1 MEYCTELTV
10 ASLLIYPQ
18 RGTAASDKAR
28 EFVRYRI
35 KQAQGQTIEWTV
47 GRLRKAVD
55 AGELGNLFELPR
67 TLVPVPGH
75 APQED
80 GTLWVPRQICQAM
93 VAVGL
98 GMEMIPCVRRA
109 FLVDRQSTRTSAQ
122 NRLTPSQHVDS
133 MTLEGT
139 LMLGNRV
146 LLVDDVVTRGATL
159 LAAASLLRSQN
170 PQIDIAAFALA
181 RVGEAALDDIKQ
193 MLAPT
198 IELVSCDAAG
208 TAPIRRPV
216 AGA

>member
-10 ASLLIYPQ
+10 ASLLIYPP
-18 RGTAASDKAR
+18 RGTVASDKAR
-28 EFVRYRI
+28 EFIRYRI
-35 KQAQGQTIEWTV
+35 KQAQGESIERTV

-55 AGELGNLFELPR
+55 AGELGNFFELPR

-93 VAVGL
+93 VAAGL
-98 GMEMIPCVRRA
+98 GTEMIPCVRRTL
-109 FLVDRQSTRTSAQ
+109 LVDRQSTRTSAQ
-122 NRLTPSQHVDS
+122 NRLTPAQHVDS
-133 MTLEGT
+133 MTLEGS

-159 LAAASLLRSQN
+159 LAAASLLRAQN
-170 PQIDIAAFALA
+170 PQVDIAAFALA
-181 RVGEAALDDIKQ
+181 RVGEAALEDIKQ

-198 IELVSCDAAG
+198 IELVSCDATGA
-208 TAPIRRPV
+208 APIRRPV

>member
-28 EFVRYRI
+28 EFIRYRI
-35 KQAQGQTIEWTV
+35 KQAQGQTIESTIS
-47 GRLRKAVD
+47 RLREAVD
-55 AGELGNLFELPR
+55 AGEFGDFFGAPR

-80 GTLWVPRQICQAM
+80 DTLWVPRQICQAM
-93 VAVGL
+93 VAAGL
-98 GMEMIPCVRRA
+98 GTETIPCVRRA
-109 FLVDRQSTRTSAQ
+109 LLVDRQSTRTSAQ
-122 NRLTPSQHVDS
+122 DRLTPSQHVDS
-133 MTLEGT
+133 MTLEGS

-159 LAAASLLRSQN
+159 LAAASLLRAQN

-181 RVGEAALDDIKQ
+181 RVGEAALEDIKQ

-198 IELVSCDAAG
+198 VELVSCDATGA
-208 TAPIRRPV
+208 APIRRPV

>member
-18 RGTAASDKAR
+18 RGTAASDRAR
-28 EFVRYRI
+28 EFIRYRI
-35 KQAQGQTIEWTV
+35 KQAQGQTIESTV

-55 AGELGNLFELPR
+55 AGDLGNFFELPR

-75 APQED
+75 APQAD

-93 VAVGL
+93 VAAGL
-98 GMEMIPCVRRA
+98 GTEVIPCVRRA
-109 FLVDRQSTRTSAQ
+109 HLVDRQSSRTSAQ
-122 NRLTPSQHVDS
+122 DRLTPAQHSES
-133 MTLEGT
+133 MTLEGS
-139 LMLGNRV
+139 LVLGDRV

-159 LAAASLLRSQN
+159 LAAASLLRAQN
-170 PQIDIAAFALA
+170 PQVDIAAFALA
-181 RVGEAALDDIKQ
+181 RVGEAALEDIKQ

-198 IELVSCDAAG
+198 IELVSCDATGA
-208 TAPIRRPV
+208 APIRRPV